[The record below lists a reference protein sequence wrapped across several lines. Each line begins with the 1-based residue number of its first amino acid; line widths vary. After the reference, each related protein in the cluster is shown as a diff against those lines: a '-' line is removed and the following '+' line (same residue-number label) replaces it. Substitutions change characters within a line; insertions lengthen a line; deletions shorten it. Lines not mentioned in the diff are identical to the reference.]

1 MVPLAIFPDS
11 PPLVEGKI
19 LYKPCDFIDLFF
31 FAHVLVEVQFLGY
44 KFSLKGSTYTRENT
58 VAFVR
63 ADCSAEGLTLVMSAI
78 HQTLQ
83 AKQLHVPYQ
92 AEPLLIN
99 PIPVFYLLNNV
110 SKTFIFKTSLPE
122 LADNFTEG
130 LKYLVYLLLAI
141 LVGLVEKRLH
151 RKGA

>member
-1 MVPLAIFPDS
+1 
-11 PPLVEGKI
+11 
-19 LYKPCDFIDLFF
+19 
-31 FAHVLVEVQFLGY
+31 
-44 KFSLKGSTYTRENT
+44 
-58 VAFVR
+58 
-63 ADCSAEGLTLVMSAI
+63 MSAI
-78 HQTLQ
+78 HQTSQ

-92 AEPLLIN
+92 PLLIN
-99 PIPVFYLLNNV
+99 PIPVFHLLTNV